1 MKELIGKGVSGGIA
15 IGKLHFHKSN
25 FLDIPEYEIDNV
37 DSEMLR
43 YREGMEQAK
52 LQLKKIYDDV
62 CERLT
67 EKESVIFQTHIMI
80 LEDSKFVSL
89 VETAISKKHNAESA
103 VLKASLKLAD
113 MFRELDDEYFR
124 ARANDIID
132 AAHILLQILQQK
144 HESTEEI
151 NESEPVIVAAA
162 DLLPSDTISFKEESL
177 LGFVTNDGSQ
187 DSHTSILARTMGVP
201 SVIQIHEPL
210 AVFNGKVAVID
221 GHLGKVIIEPDK
233 NTMALYHAKR
243 ERYRKQKQQLQKQ
256 YGLVS
261 ETKNKQYVRLS
272 ADIGRIEDI
281 DKAKAND
288 AEGIGIFRTEM
299 LFMCR
304 ESCPDEAE
312 QFETYKSVIKAFPGK
327 DVVICTANGGSGK
340 GMDYLDI
347 PHEKNPAL
355 GFKGIRISLENR
367 EFFRTQ
373 LRALYK
379 ASVYGKLSVLLPMI
393 SSLDEIEYVK
403 REIEDIKSELKL
415 QGHKY
420 NENVRLGVMVETPA
434 AALISDE
441 ICKMVDFIMI
451 GTNNLIQYTLAMDR
465 ENQKLVDFY
474 RPYHPAIRR
483 LVKITIDNAHKNGK
497 WVSVCGELVGN
508 KHVINVLL
516 ALRADEFVLRPD
528 NILKVKAAVRDA
540 DTSDPYKILKNVF

>member
-15 IGKLHFHKSN
+15 IGKIYFHKSN
-25 FLDIPEYEIDNV
+25 FLDIPDYEIDNV
-37 DSEMLR
+37 ENEILR
-43 YREGMEQAK
+43 YREGMKQAK
-52 LQLKKIYDDV
+52 IQLKKIYDDA

-89 VETAISKKHNAESA
+89 VETAIGKKHNAESA

-113 MFRELDDEYFR
+113 IFRELDDEYFR

-144 HESTEEI
+144 HENTEEI
-151 NESEPVIVAAA
+151 NESEPFIVAAA

-210 AVFNGKVAVID
+210 AGFNGKVAVID
-221 GHLGKVIIEPDK
+221 GQLGKVIIEPDK

-299 LFMCR
+299 LFMRR

-312 QFETYKSVIKAFPGK
+312 QFETYKSVIKAFPGN

-420 NENVRLGVMVETPA
+420 NENVRLGVMIETPA

-465 ENQKLVDFY
+465 ENQKLV
-474 RPYHPAIRR
+474 
-483 LVKITIDNAHKNGK
+483 
-497 WVSVCGELVGN
+497 
-508 KHVINVLL
+508 
-516 ALRADEFVLRPD
+516 
-528 NILKVKAAVRDA
+528 
-540 DTSDPYKILKNVF
+540 

>member
-1 MKELIGKGVSGGIA
+1 
-15 IGKLHFHKSN
+15 
-25 FLDIPEYEIDNV
+25 
-37 DSEMLR
+37 
-43 YREGMEQAK
+43 
-52 LQLKKIYDDV
+52 
-62 CERLT
+62 
-67 EKESVIFQTHIMI
+67 
-80 LEDSKFVSL
+80 
-89 VETAISKKHNAESA
+89 
-103 VLKASLKLAD
+103 
-113 MFRELDDEYFR
+113 
-124 ARANDIID
+124 
-132 AAHILLQILQQK
+132 
-144 HESTEEI
+144 
-151 NESEPVIVAAA
+151 
-162 DLLPSDTISFKEESL
+162 
-177 LGFVTNDGSQ
+177 
-187 DSHTSILARTMGVP
+187 
-201 SVIQIHEPL
+201 
-210 AVFNGKVAVID
+210 
-221 GHLGKVIIEPDK
+221 
-233 NTMALYHAKR
+233 
-243 ERYRKQKQQLQKQ
+243 
-256 YGLVS
+256 
-261 ETKNKQYVRLS
+261 
-272 ADIGRIEDI
+272 
-281 DKAKAND
+281 
-288 AEGIGIFRTEM
+288 M
-299 LFMCR
+299 LFMRR

-312 QFETYKSVIKAFPGK
+312 QFETYKSVIKAFPGN

-420 NENVRLGVMVETPA
+420 NENVRLGVMIETPA

-483 LVKITIDNAHKNGK
+483 LVKITIDNA
-497 WVSVCGELVGN
+497 SVCGELVGN

-528 NILKVKAAVRDA
+528 NILKVKAAVRDI